1 MEISPFCSFC
11 AGPFDCL
18 SILMI
23 SLPTHLESAVG
34 QPPLPEAVL
43 DVPHEV
49 VLQQVLLVAAADA
62 LA

>member
-11 AGPFDCL
+11 AGPF
-18 SILMI
+18 SILLMI
-23 SLPTHLESAVG
+23 SLATHLESAVG

-62 LA
+62 LP